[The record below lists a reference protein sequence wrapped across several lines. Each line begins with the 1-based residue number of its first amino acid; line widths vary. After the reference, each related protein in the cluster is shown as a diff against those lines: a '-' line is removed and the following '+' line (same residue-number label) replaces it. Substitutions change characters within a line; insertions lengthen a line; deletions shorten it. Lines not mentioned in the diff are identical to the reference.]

1 MLTAV
6 HIKYIN
12 VGSYL
17 IMGTSP
23 HSRRSFLRT
32 FGLRNTHYVLYAS
45 LVEDVGCVLNIA
57 SFQRRQTLIQQRLFL
72 GQYKRGYHL

>member
-1 MLTAV
+1 MLTEV

-17 IMGTSP
+17 IMVTSP

-32 FGLRNTHYVLYAS
+32 FDLRNTHYVLYAS
-45 LVEDVGCVLNIA
+45 LVEDVGCVLNHPTDQILPVFNA
-57 SFQRRQTLIQQRLFL
+57 ARHLFNSD
-72 GQYKRGYHL
+72 YS